1 MSEAVQKKWD
11 DSLISMGLGALVV
24 VVSGILLF
32 NYFNNQAPKFNKV
45 TITQS
50 SATASLSANTKA
62 GTDSAMASVQPTT
75 TAVAVAA
82 KVTSAPKVTAKP
94 TNAPTMIA
102 QASIKPTTAPV
113 ATQAPTL
120 NTAQNSSSQ
129 STGELVAKHTVVAGE
144 SLWSI
149 SEKYYGTGYE
159 WKKLVEAN
167 KIASPSVIEKGTI
180 VEVPRLQMI
189 SAASTEKPSTAVAPS
204 AQPTTVVAQASTSTQ
219 SQPAAQSTP
228 SSSTQ
233 IAYTVAT
240 GDSLWSIAQ
249 TKCGDGYAWSKI
261 ASENKLVSPGI
272 IHTGNQLNFTCK

>member
-45 TITQS
+45 TSTQS
-50 SATASLSANTKA
+50 NATASLSANTKT
-62 GTDSAMASVQPTT
+62 GTDTAMIAAQPTA
-75 TAVAVAA
+75 TAVAAA
-82 KVTSAPKVTAKP
+82 KATSVPKVTAKP

-102 QASIKPTTAPV
+102 QASVKPTTAPV
-113 ATQAPTL
+113 ATQTPTST
-120 NTAQNSSSQ
+120 TAQNSSSQ
-129 STGELVAKHTVVAGE
+129 STGELVAKHTVVAGD

-167 KIASPSVIEKGTI
+167 KITSPSVIEKGT
-180 VEVPRLQMI
+180 VVDVPRLQMI
-189 SAASTEKPSTAVAPS
+189 SATSTEK
-204 AQPTTVVAQASTSTQ
+204 PTTVVAQASTSTQ
-219 SQPAAQSTP
+219 SQPAVQPTTG
-228 SSSTQ
+228 SSAQ
-233 IAYTVAT
+233 IAYTVAK

-272 IHTGNQLNFTCK
+272 IHIGNQLNFTCK